1 MAKRVRNGIPG
12 LETALPHVVLSRRRR
27 RVVTGG
33 ILLGMVLAA
42 LEATVVT
49 TAMPTIIASLGGLE
63 RYSWVFSAYLLTS
76 TVAVPAWGR
85 LSDLYGRR
93 PLYLTGVVL
102 FLLGSALSGMSHS
115 IDQLIVFRAVQGL
128 GAGALVPL
136 SLTING
142 DIYTLIERT
151 RIQGLFSGLWG
162 VASIVGPI
170 VGAVVTERI
179 SWRWV
184 FYLNIPF
191 GLAAA
196 VVVGVALVEPK
207 RAEKPTIDYAGAAWL
222 ALCITL
228 LLMALVATGNAG
240 SEHWFRILAESAGA
254 LVFGILFLRTERRAK
269 EPIIPLGLFRS
280 RIIAVGCLTVFLV
293 GTAFYGALSYIPLFV
308 QGALGGTAT
317 QAGSELTPLL
327 LGWVTM
333 SVVGARLLLRI
344 GYRPTV
350 FLGLILLAAGFA
362 MLSNLGP
369 GARLPMMMA
378 DMALMGAGMGMVMI
392 VLLIMMQDAVVRDQ
406 LGIVTSINLFC
417 RSIGGALGVAVMG
430 AVMTAELGRQ
440 VARVQSDS
448 GLPATDVAPI
458 LHNLSALVEPGSR
471 ARLGPAV
478 LAALETALATSLHYV
493 FLIGAIFATLA
504 LISGFWLPRSLS
516 KSARAGPADGGRE
529 ETPSNHEDLPLA
541 DEPQSAREA

>member
-1 MAKRVRNGIPG
+1 MVKPVRNAIPE
-12 LETALPHVVLSRRRR
+12 LERALPHVVLSRRRR
-27 RVVTGG
+27 RVVTAG

-49 TAMPTIIASLGGLE
+49 TAMPTIIASIKGLD

-76 TVAVPAWGR
+76 TVSVPVWGR

-93 PLYLTGVVL
+93 RLYLAGIAM
-102 FLLGSALSGMSHS
+102 FLIGSALSGMSQN

-142 DIYTLIERT
+142 DIYTLVERT

-162 VASIVGPI
+162 LASIIGPI
-170 VGAVVTERI
+170 VGAVVTERL

-196 VVVGVALVEPK
+196 GVVGVALVEPK
-207 RAEKPTIDYAGAAWL
+207 RTEKPSIDYAGAVLL
-222 ALCITL
+222 ALSITL
-228 LLMALVATGNAG
+228 LLMALVATGNGA
-240 SEHWFRILAESAGA
+240 SEHWPRILAETAGA
-254 LVFGILFLRTERRAK
+254 LVCGALFLRTERRAK
-269 EPIIPLGLFRS
+269 EPVIPLGLFRH
-280 RIIAVGCLTVFLV
+280 RIIAVGCITVFLI
-293 GTAFYGALSYIPLFV
+293 GTAFFGALSFIPLFV
-308 QGALGGTAT
+308 QGALGGTPT

-333 SVVGARLLLRI
+333 SVVGAKLLLRI

-350 FLGLILLAAGFA
+350 FLGLILLAVAFGL
-362 MLSNLGP
+362 LSTLGP
-369 GARLPMMMA
+369 GARLPVMMA

-392 VLLIMMQDAVVRDQ
+392 VLLIMMQDAVSRNQ
-406 LGIVTSINLFC
+406 LGIVTSINLFS

-430 AVMTAELGRQ
+430 AVMMVGLGSQ
-440 VARVQSDS
+440 IAQVQSDS
-448 GLPATDVAPI
+448 GLPMTEVAAA
-458 LHNLSALVEPGSR
+458 LHNLSAIVEPTSR
-471 ARLGPAV
+471 ANLAPA
-478 LAALETALATSLHYV
+478 LREALEAALARSLHYV
-493 FLIGAIFATLA
+493 FIIGAVFAALA
-504 LISGFWLPRSLS
+504 LASGFWLPKSLS
-516 KSARAGPADGGRE
+516 ASSIDKPY
-529 ETPSNHEDLPLA
+529 ETAKGQQPPEY
-541 DEPQSAREA
+541 DEVPVAAEP